1 MLPTDRVRYVCQNCR
16 TVLYAP
22 RDITE
27 FVCADCGQ
35 HETRPRCS
43 HRKTGPAINGIAK
56 ALLVLAVAGWTF
68 VACDRH
74 ADAAQSLACD
84 VAALARAEAGAV
96 TAQRLAFETL
106 DPAEGRVAREMVVAA
121 VEQARTARALCSTAE
136 PRAYVAPFEADADP
150 WQTEAPA
157 PLDATDL
164 DATAVVLDLPA
175 KLDAL
180 QAELSGMVRP

>member
-1 MLPTDRVRYVCQNCR
+1 MLTTDEDHAKYTCPTCRNDLWGPPEMTEYICGICGRVEKLRQYGNSRRALV
-16 TVLYAP
+16 
-22 RDITE
+22 
-27 FVCADCGQ
+27 G
-35 HETRPRCS
+35 
-43 HRKTGPAINGIAK
+43 
-56 ALLVLAVAGWTF
+56 ALLFIGTF
-68 VACDRH
+68 GASYTACDAH
-74 ADAAQSLACD
+74 AAQSLACD